1 MDGETLTSVAD
12 MEQRELHKVGIDT
25 RGQMGGAG
33 GPDSLWKVAAAS
45 QGGSRNQGIV
55 VISVGSTN

>member
-1 MDGETLTSVAD
+1 MYGETLNSLAET
-12 MEQRELHKVGIDT
+12 EQRELHKVGIDM
-25 RGQMGGAG
+25 RGQMGGGG
-33 GPDSLWKVAAAS
+33 GPDSLWKAPAAS

>member
-1 MDGETLTSVAD
+1 MAE
-12 MEQRELHKVGIDT
+12 MEQRELHKVGIDM

-33 GPDSLWKVAAAS
+33 GPDILWKVPAAS